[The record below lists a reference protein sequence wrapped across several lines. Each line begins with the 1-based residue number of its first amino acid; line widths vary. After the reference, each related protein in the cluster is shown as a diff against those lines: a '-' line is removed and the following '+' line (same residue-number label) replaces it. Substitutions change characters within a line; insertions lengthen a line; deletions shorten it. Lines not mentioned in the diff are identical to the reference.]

1 MIDEKEHF
9 YDDDPHKGHPDCR
22 TRLKDAS
29 YFFLG
34 NGLISAAVQVSPSGE
49 GSPMGLLLMDPDK
62 LRKKREA
69 LSFDPASGLEDT
81 MIEVV
86 FNGDQRNSPHGS
98 GISAGWKDIDC
109 IPAVFVEW
117 STSQV
122 KVTEFFFCPDLH
134 SATLVRIIKI
144 KNITNKIPGSVQ
156 IITGILGAKQS
167 VSLEP
172 SVDEHEIYF
181 IYEFDKKKEKVNL
194 RNITSIRID
203 PHASELW
210 GKKTQAEFKH
220 PLLNH
225 YFISS
230 RNQLPAVISRS
241 GTADAG
247 IWQYNREWVRDHSMM
262 VMGLLLTGHHKQ
274 ARNMLLRLISIFVSP
289 EGDCMDSSERRH
301 PDEIELDQNGELLWA
316 LWNYMLWT
324 NDRSLAREHWEKIEK
339 IARFPLK
346 EVFRHSPSG
355 LLMNRRDYWERHRLH
370 GIEPGMELAHQFFVS
385 VGLEAAAAIA
395 RALDKNSQ
403 AEGWN
408 NEADRLK
415 KAMLYDEKYSLV
427 EDNTFITR
435 RGFDGTVQD
444 RIQPPTPAHLPPG
457 LPLTSPGDHFL
468 DPDTSV
474 VLPIAMHFISP
485 DSELAKNTLE
495 SCEVLWGQ
503 AWEGGGYGRY
513 HYTSEADS
521 AGSWPFPSL
530 FIARAWTEAGYQDKV
545 LRILEWLNT
554 IPGAVSG
561 AWFEFYGKRLSP
573 PYPQVGVTPW
583 TWCEMLMLLIN
594 HFIGLRL
601 KEKSIL
607 IKPFFLPGVE
617 VMQLRLLIREQ
628 YVSLKLEKG
637 SSPHSENYFTDGTI
651 IKASSH
657 EIELAYPDKNI
668 ELHAYFYE

>member
-1 MIDEKEHF
+1 MIDVKEHF
-9 YDDDPHKGHPDCR
+9 YDDDPNKGHPDCR
-22 TRLKDAS
+22 TRLKNAS

-62 LRKKREA
+62 LEKKREA
-69 LSFDPASGLEDT
+69 LSFDHASGLEDT

-86 FNGDQRNSPHGS
+86 FNGDQTNSPHGS
-98 GISAGWKDIDC
+98 EISAGWKEVDF
-109 IPAVFVEW
+109 IPAVYIEW
-117 STSQV
+117 SNSQI
-122 KVTEFFFCPDLH
+122 KVTELFFCPDLH
-134 SATLVRIIKI
+134 SATMARIIKI
-144 KNITNKIPGSVQ
+144 KNLANKKLGPIQVR
-156 IITGILGAKQS
+156 TGILRNKKS
-167 VSLEP
+167 VILEP

-181 IYEFDKKKEKVNL
+181 IYELEKEKGKVNVK
-194 RNITSIRID
+194 NVSSILID
-203 PHASELW
+203 PLASEFW
-210 GKKTQAEFKH
+210 EKKTQAEFKY

-225 YFISS
+225 YFVSS
-230 RNQLPAVISRS
+230 RNQLPAVISRT

-262 VMGLLLTGHHKQ
+262 VMGLLLTGHHER
-274 ARNMLLRLISIFVSP
+274 ARSMLLRLITDFVSS
-289 EGDCMDSSERRH
+289 EGDTVDSSERRH
-301 PDEIELDQNGELLWA
+301 PDEIELDQNGELLWV

-324 NDRSLAREHWEKIEK
+324 NDRSLARKHWDKIEK
-339 IARFPLK
+339 VAQFPLK
-346 EVFRHSPSG
+346 EIFRHSPSG

-385 VGLEAAAAIA
+385 IGLEAAAAIA
-395 RALDKNSQ
+395 RALNKNSQ

-408 NEADRLK
+408 KEADRLK

-427 EDNTFITR
+427 EDNTFIKR
-435 RGFDGTVQD
+435 RGPDGKVQD
-444 RIQPPTPAHLPPG
+444 RIQPLPSVHLPPG

-468 DPDTSV
+468 NPDTSV

-495 SCEVLWGQ
+495 SCEALWGQ
-503 AWEGGGYGRY
+503 AWKGGGYGRY

-530 FIARAWTEAGYQDKV
+530 FVARAWTEAGYQDKV

-554 IPGAVSG
+554 IPGADSG
-561 AWFEFYGKRLSP
+561 AWFEFYGKRLAP

-583 TWCEMLMLLIN
+583 TWSEMLMLLIN
-594 HFIGLRL
+594 HFMGLRL
-601 KEKSIL
+601 QENSIL
-607 IKPFFLPGVE
+607 IKPFFLPGVD

-637 SSPHSENYFTDGTI
+637 PSPYSAQFRTGGTV
-651 IKASSH
+651 IKASSR

-668 ELHAYFYE
+668 DLHAFFY